1 MEKAPD
7 TGCLPA
13 VYTVAEVYILD
24 NPFVIDRPY
33 SYGIPLELCPEVTV
47 GTFVMVPFGRG
58 NRKQL
63 GVITAMMSPA
73 VPDRPEVAERN
84 ASGVEIKFV
93 SALCAERLTLSEEQL
108 ALCFYLK
115 EQTLCTLGEAVRT
128 VVPASAMA
136 KLTEYYRA
144 LPVTDGEARA
154 KLTSGELL
162 VYEYLLSHETSLSLQ
177 SLKHH
182 FGARVQETVD
192 RLLAFELIEKEF
204 LLHQPST
211 PTERQYALACSREEA
226 ETILSG
232 NGAGRMKLS
241 SEKHKAILR
250 ALIDAEGFVS
260 QKVLAEATGAGK
272 VQLDALCTKG
282 LLEMRTAMALPAV
295 MGLEP
300 VAGQG
305 DRKPHVLNEE
315 QSAALEA
322 LIRLAD
328 TGEAKA
334 ALLHGVTGSG
344 KTCVMLEMIDR
355 MLDRG
360 KGVIVLLPEI
370 SLTPQMLSI
379 FHARYGE
386 QVAVIHSGLS
396 GGERQ
401 ASHLRISMGTAR
413 VVVGTR
419 SAVFAPV
426 ENLGMIIMDEEQE
439 HTYKSDMNPKYHARD
454 IARYRCAA
462 NKALLLLASATP
474 SLESYHKAK
483 EGKYTLLTLKK
494 RYGQGGLPRV
504 EIVDMRGEAVMGNT
518 TPLSHQLTEA
528 LIETHQKKHQSVL
541 FLNRRGYSTRLV
553 CRGCG
558 KAVTCPRCSVAMNY
572 HTRRGDYS
580 EGELVCHWC
589 GTRRKVPTD
598 CPDCGSPHLIRM
610 GYGTQRLEQELSEL
624 LPDAR
629 VMRMDADTTSTKT
642 AYHELLGSFRN
653 READVLLGTQMV
665 TKGHDFPYVTL
676 VGVLLADASLYLD
689 DYRASERTF
698 SMLTQV
704 IGRAGRGDERGLAVI
719 QTMNPDHEV
728 IRLACNQDYER
739 FYEQEIKLRRLLVFP
754 PFCDIVLLTLTSPDE
769 KELQKA
775 ALRLSEEINALC
787 EKDFSDVPVV
797 CFGPFEAPVYRVDSV
812 YRMRMIVKCRLNKR
826 SRALFAALLI
836 KCASNRRNSRQP
848 VLSVDFNPS
857 GI

>member
-1 MEKAPD
+1 MNPSA
-7 TGCLPA
+7 TA
-13 VYTVAEVYILD
+13 TYATAQVYILD
-24 NPFVIDRPY
+24 NPLVIDRPY
-33 SYGIPLELCPEVTV
+33 TYYVPLGLGGDVHPGAFVT
-47 GTFVMVPFGRG
+47 VPFGRG

-63 GVITAMMSPA
+63 GIVTAVAPPA
-73 VPDRPEVAERN
+73 AAGDAQET
-84 ASGVEIKFV
+84 EIKPLT
-93 SALCAERLTLSEEQL
+93 ALCTERLTLSEEQL

-128 VVPASAMA
+128 VVPASVMA

-144 LPVTDGEARA
+144 LPAGE
-154 KLTSGELL
+154 KGLPSGLSTGELL
-162 VYEYLLSHETSLSLQ
+162 IYEYLLAGQSVSLQ
-177 SLKHH
+177 SIKHR
-182 FGARVQETVD
+182 FGAQAGASME
-192 RLLAFELIEKEF
+192 RLLSLGLIEKE
-204 LLHQPST
+204 LLLNQPSV

-226 ETILSG
+226 EAVLEG
-232 NGAGRMKLS
+232 NSQAFPKLS
-241 SEKHKAILR
+241 SEKQRQALR
-250 ALIDAEGFVS
+250 ALISSDGYIS
-260 QKVLAEATGAGK
+260 QKVLAEASGAGK
-272 VQLDALCTKG
+272 PQFDALVSKG
-282 LLEMRTAMALPAV
+282 LFLERTVTHLPASLSFAPIS
-295 MGLEP
+295 GPGE
-300 VAGQG
+300 
-305 DRKPHVLNEE
+305 RKPHALNDE
-315 QSAALEA
+315 QAAALSTLCE
-322 LIRLAD
+322 LAD
-328 TGEAKA
+328 SGEPKA

-386 QVAVIHSGLS
+386 LVAVIHSGLS

-401 ASHLRISMGTAR
+401 ASHLRIAGGAAR

-426 ENLGMIIMDEEQE
+426 QRLGMIIMDEEQE

-454 IARYRCAA
+454 IARYRCAVS
-462 NKALLLLASATP
+462 KALLLLASATP
-474 SLESYHKAK
+474 SFESYHKAK
-483 EGKYTLLTLKK
+483 EGKYTLITMKK

-504 EIVDMRGEAVMGNT
+504 EIVDMRGEAILGNT
-518 TPLSHQLTEA
+518 TPLSRRLTES
-528 LIETHQKKHQSVL
+528 LSETHQSGEQSVL

-553 CRGCG
+553 CRSCG

-572 HTRRGDYS
+572 HTRKGTYDD
-580 EGELVCHWC
+580 GELVCHWC
-589 GTRRKVPTD
+589 GTRRRLMTE
-598 CPDCGSPHLIRM
+598 CPDCGSPHLMRM
-610 GYGTQRLEQELSEL
+610 GYGTQRVEQELSDL

-629 VMRMDADTTSTKT
+629 IMRMDADTTSTKT

-689 DYRASERTF
+689 DYRAAERTF

-704 IGRAGRGDERGLAVI
+704 IGRAGRGDKQGLAVI

-728 IRLACNQDYER
+728 IKLACRQDYET
-739 FYEQEIKLRRLLVFP
+739 FYEQEIKLRQLLVFP

-775 ALRLSEEINALC
+775 SLRLSEELSLLC
-787 EKDFSDVPVV
+787 GGDFSDVPVV
-797 CFGPFEAPVYRVDSV
+797 SFGPFEAPVYRVDSV
-812 YRMRMIVKCRLNKR
+812 YRMRMVVKCRLNKR
-826 SRALFAALLI
+826 SRALFLALLM
-836 KCASNRRNSRQP
+836 KFSGNRRNSRQP
-848 VLSVDFNPS
+848 VLSVDLNPS